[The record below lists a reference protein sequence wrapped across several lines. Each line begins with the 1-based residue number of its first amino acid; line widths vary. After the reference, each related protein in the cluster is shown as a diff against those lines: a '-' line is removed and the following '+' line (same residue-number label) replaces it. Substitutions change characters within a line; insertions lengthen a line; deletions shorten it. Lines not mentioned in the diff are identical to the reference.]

1 MNKITI
7 ETSFYLL
14 VANLSQNYGS
24 FQTLYRTSQKK
35 VSKKVI
41 LIWKSHFT
49 TRNKIKKT
57 HYYTCLEN
65 VHETRGVYIL
75 VSFVPRSDV
84 FMLKHN
90 DFFFKQDSA
99 QQKFTGLLPL
109 PGGPKYS
116 TVFLE
121 TLIPNRYLR
130 KPHFRRKRSDHFP
143 HMPSKSQP
151 EWGAYTLMAKSQ
163 CSLAVVSCS
172 MCLSTSATERLQ
184 LLFFLQQTT
193 FSSPVSTLCSSEFR
207 SLQLS
212 VSEGGHDE
220 LSRQVGNGCSPFHSP
235 WGTQSGKMEWQW
247 SLIF

>member
-84 FMLKHN
+84 FMLKSKWYIGSSSGPPCSRALS
-90 DFFFKQDSA
+90 FS
-99 QQKFTGLLPL
+99 LV
-109 PGGPKYS
+109 PGFIRVEQTQEQTNKGPKIQEKS
-116 TVFLE
+116 NSNNMKTNHLCMRQHNSFKLPSVQKPLNGLE
-121 TLIPNRYLR
+121 
-130 KPHFRRKRSDHFP
+130 
-143 HMPSKSQP
+143 
-151 EWGAYTLMAKSQ
+151 
-163 CSLAVVSCS
+163 
-172 MCLSTSATERLQ
+172 
-184 LLFFLQQTT
+184 
-193 FSSPVSTLCSSEFR
+193 
-207 SLQLS
+207 
-212 VSEGGHDE
+212 
-220 LSRQVGNGCSPFHSP
+220 
-235 WGTQSGKMEWQW
+235 
-247 SLIF
+247 IF